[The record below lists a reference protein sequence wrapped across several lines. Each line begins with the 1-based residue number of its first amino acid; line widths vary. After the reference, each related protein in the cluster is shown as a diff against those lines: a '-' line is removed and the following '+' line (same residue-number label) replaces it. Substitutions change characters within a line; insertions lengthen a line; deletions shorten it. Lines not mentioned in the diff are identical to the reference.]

1 MNIET
6 ITFPLRT
13 AEQIGEAMF
22 NGETERMSLKK
33 SENFVLCTMAEINK
47 TPLPEEMRNIF
58 AYQVLDKRLEA
69 MIGQDVVTPWAKV
82 FVSNLCDRVGT
93 VVLYA
98 AALGTMYKQNGFR
111 TVDFNVLT
119 RRHYFGNGFPTVKSL
134 EAIWDRQKNGG
145 GNYIDIPSA
154 WESLKPQEG
163 V

>member
-1 MNIET
+1 MSIET
-6 ITFPLRT
+6 IASLRT

-22 NGETERMSLKK
+22 AGEIVRMNLKT
-33 SENFVLCTMAEINK
+33 SEKFVLCTMAEMKNI
-47 TPLPEEMRNIF
+47 PLPEEMHNIF
-58 AYQVLDKRLEA
+58 AYQVLDKRLKA
-69 MIGQDVVTPWAKV
+69 MIGRPDVVAPWAKV

-111 TVDFNVLT
+111 TVDFTVLT
-119 RRHYFGNGFPTVKSL
+119 RRHYFGNGFPTEKSL
-134 EAIWDRQKNGG
+134 EDIWDRQKNGG